1 MVSKYGSNRGGV
13 GVGGGEG
20 GNEFRLYIRAS
31 TNGTSTT
38 GIFPISSPNQVLAF
52 RDYANAN
59 ANFIVIP
66 IGLRA
71 IIERIIIS
79 GAPAT
84 GAERTTVNIQV
95 SDDANAASPT
105 FTDVA
110 NYTVTLSATTPPSV
124 HVLDATPASGSS
136 KGVGGVGEEGGGE
149 EGGLLVIEPR
159 ATMNNNN
166 VLSTTAIRLTWNQSA
181 AHVAHISIVIKFV

>member
-31 TNGTSTT
+31 TDGTSTT
-38 GIFPISSPNQVLAF
+38 GTFPISSPNQVLAF

-84 GAERTTVNIQV
+84 GAERTTVNVQV

-124 HVLDATPASGSS
+124 HVLGT
-136 KGVGGVGEEGGGE
+136 VGEEGGGE
-149 EGGLLVIEPR
+149 GEGEGGLLVIEPR

-166 VLSTTAIRLTWNQSA
+166 VLSTTAIRFTWTQSA
-181 AHVAHISIVIKFV
+181 AHVAYISIVIKFV

>member
-1 MVSKYGSNRGGV
+1 MVSKYGSNRGG
-13 GVGGGEG
+13 GGKGD
-20 GNEFRLYIRAS
+20 NEFRLYIRAS

-38 GIFPISSPNQVLAF
+38 GVFPISSPNQVLAF
-52 RDYANAN
+52 RNYANAD
-59 ANFIVIP
+59 ADFIVIP

-71 IIERIIIS
+71 IIERIIIT
-79 GAPAT
+79 GAPVT
-84 GAERTTVNIQV
+84 GTERTTVNIQV

-124 HVLDATPASGSS
+124 HVLGT
-136 KGVGGVGEEGGGE
+136 VGEEGGEGE

-159 ATMNNNN
+159 ATLNNNN
-166 VLSTTAIRLTWNQSA
+166 VLSTTAIRFTWTQSA
-181 AHVAHISIVIKFV
+181 AHVVHISIVIKFV